1 MNGDGAFAFSKY
13 WAQTPRA
20 DCCARM
26 KLDEVTSPAHS
37 VQVPGAEQVHRKTLG
52 VGCAV
57 GARASEEPGAGT
69 SEGSAPI
76 VEKGRG

>member
-1 MNGDGAFAFSKY
+1 
-13 WAQTPRA
+13 
-20 DCCARM
+20 M
-26 KLDEVTSPAHS
+26 KLDDVTSPAHS